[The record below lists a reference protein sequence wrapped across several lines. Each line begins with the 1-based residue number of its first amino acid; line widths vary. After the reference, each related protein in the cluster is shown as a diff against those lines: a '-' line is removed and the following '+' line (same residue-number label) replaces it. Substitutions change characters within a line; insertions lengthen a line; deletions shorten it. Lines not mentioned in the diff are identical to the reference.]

1 MIASDAGSEGELSQ
15 RQILSYVLQGRQR
28 LKKPNRMWLRSMSI
42 TDINVAFGQLL
53 GVTREEDMSLARLY
67 DSGRARILLDRY
79 MAHNYSRLISLTGI
93 NGISLH
99 TNGRMIIAP
108 SQQRVPVRT
117 IQRMVALKQK
127 PWEQRQRL

>member
-1 MIASDAGSEGELSQ
+1 
-15 RQILSYVLQGRQR
+15 
-28 LKKPNRMWLRSMSI
+28 
-42 TDINVAFGQLL
+42 
-53 GVTREEDMSLARLY
+53 MSLARLY